1 LSNGDMKKTAF
12 LFPGQ
17 ASQYVGMAKEL
28 YENYDSVKDQF
39 KIASEILRYD
49 LADVCFNGPE
59 ERLKQTAYTQPAVF
73 AHSCALNTLLE
84 KEGISPQTTAGH
96 SLGEYSALV
105 CSGALNLESGMKAV
119 AIRSRA
125 MQEDCDNHPGTMAA
139 IIGLDYDMVVEL
151 LKSAPGIVVPA
162 NYNSPGQVVIAG
174 EIEAVN
180 KACDMLKEKGA
191 KRAMPIPVGG
201 AYHSPLMDSSSGK
214 MRKLIAEDME
224 FSQFKIP
231 VYSNVNAEAVD
242 EPEKFKP
249 LLASQIS
256 CPVLWYPIIRNMY
269 SAGIRRYVEIGPGK
283 VLQGLV
289 RRALKD
295 DDLEITGID
304 DLDSL
309 VVFLKESVEVKSA

>member
-1 LSNGDMKKTAF
+1 MKKTAF

-17 ASQYVGMAKEL
+17 ASQYVGMAKDL
-28 YENYDSVKDQF
+28 YEKYDIVKDLF
-39 KIASEILRYD
+39 KKASEILEYD

-59 ERLKQTAYTQPAVF
+59 EKLKQTAYTQPAVF
-73 AHSCALNTLLE
+73 VHSCALYMLLE
-84 KEGISPQTTAGH
+84 KEGISPRTAAGH

-105 CSGALNLESGMKAV
+105 SSGALDLESGLKAV
-119 AIRSRA
+119 TIRSRA

-151 LKSAPGIVVPA
+151 LKSVPGIVVPA

-180 KACDMLKEKGA
+180 NACDLLKENGA

-214 MRKLIAEDME
+214 MKKLINENMD
-224 FSQFKIP
+224 FSQFKFP
-231 VYSNVNAEAVD
+231 VYSNVSAEPVD

-249 LLASQIS
+249 LLANQIS
-256 CPVLWYPIIRNMY
+256 SPVLWYPIMRNMY
-269 SAGIRRYVEIGPGK
+269 QAGIRKFVEIGPGK

-289 RRALKD
+289 KRAL
-295 DDLEITGID
+295 
-304 DLDSL
+304 
-309 VVFLKESVEVKSA
+309 

>member
-1 LSNGDMKKTAF
+1 MTAF

-17 ASQYVGMAKEL
+17 ASQYVGMAKGL
-28 YENYDSVKDQF
+28 YENYDNVKDLF
-39 KIASEILRYD
+39 KTASEILDYD

-59 ERLKQTAYTQPAVF
+59 DKLKQTAYTQPAVF
-73 AHSCALNTLLE
+73 AHSCALNMLLE
-84 KEGISPQTTAGH
+84 KEGITPQAAAGH

-105 CSGALNLESGMKAV
+105 SSDALDLKSGIKAV
-119 AIRSRA
+119 TIRSRA

-180 KACDMLKEKGA
+180 KACDMLKENGA
-191 KRAMPIPVGG
+191 KRALPIPVGG

-214 MRKLIAEDME
+214 MRKLIAEDMK
-224 FSQFKIP
+224 FSQFKFP

-249 LLASQIS
+249 LLANQIS
-256 CPVLWYPIIRNMY
+256 SPVLWYPIIQNMY
-269 SAGIRRYVEIGPGK
+269 KAGVKRFVEIGPGK

-289 RRALKD
+289 KRTLND
-295 DDLEITGID
+295 DNIEITGVD
-304 DLDSL
+304 DLNSL
-309 VVFLKESVEVKSA
+309 VDFLKENIEVKSA